1 MAANNFSILVSF
13 VLYLFFMLFIGWIFY
28 GRTKNLS
35 DYILGGRGLNSWVTS
50 MSAQASDMSG
60 WLLLGLPGYA
70 YIAGLEATWI
80 ALGLIVGTYLNW
92 RFIARRLRKYTEI
105 SGNSITIPDYFE
117 NRFRDNSKVLRIVS
131 ALFILIFF
139 LIYTA
144 SGFVAGAKL
153 FSTVFDISYLAALS
167 IGACVI
173 ICYTF
178 LGGFMAVSWTDF
190 VQGLIM
196 FFAILAVPILAIY
209 SEGGLDKTFAAVKEV
224 NANLLDMFTQ
234 ANGDKLSAI
243 AIVSLLAWGLGYF
256 GQPHILARFMAIR
269 HSGQIKQ
276 ARIIAMIWVIFSL
289 AFAVLVGIVANAYLK
304 PPLETA
310 ASETVFM
317 VMVNS
322 VAPPLLAGFL
332 LAAILAA
339 IMSTADSQ
347 LLVTSSALTEDF
359 YRVLLRKNAGDNE
372 LVWISRFAVVGIA
385 AIAFLIAMEPKSSVL
400 GLVAYAWGG
409 FGAAFGP
416 LIILSLFWKRM
427 THKGAIGGIITGGL
441 TVLVWKQIHG
451 GIFDIYEIL
460 PGFVFSVIII
470 IAVSLMD
477 NRPSQEILDEFDKVG
492 DNGGLS
498 QTLD

>member
-1 MAANNFSILVSF
+1 MTANNLIILVSF
-13 VLYLFFMLFIGWIFY
+13 VLYLVFMLFIGWIFY

-60 WLLLGLPGYA
+60 WLLMGLPGYA
-70 YIAGLEATWI
+70 YIAGLEASWI
-80 ALGLIVGTYLNW
+80 ALGLMIGTYLNW
-92 RFIARRLRKYTEI
+92 RFIAKRLRKYTEI

-117 NRFRDNSKVLRIVS
+117 NRFRDDSKILRSVS

-153 FSTVFDISYLAALS
+153 FSTVFDLSYLASLS

-173 ICYTF
+173 ISYTF

-190 VQGLIM
+190 FQGLIM
-196 FFAILAVPILAIY
+196 FFAILMVPILGIY
-209 SEGGLDKTFAAVKEV
+209 SLGGFNETLASIESMNT
-224 NANLLDMFTQ
+224 NLLNIFTQ
-234 ANGDKLSAI
+234 ADGENLSAI
-243 AIVSLLAWGLGYF
+243 SIFSLLAWGLGYF

-269 HSGQIKQ
+269 HPDQIKQ
-276 ARIIAMIWVIFSL
+276 ARIIAMLWVVISL
-289 AFAVLVGIVANAYLK
+289 CCAVLLGIVGNAYIK
-304 PPLETA
+304 PPLEAA

-317 VMVNS
+317 VMVDA
-322 VAPPLLAGFL
+322 VATPLLAGFL

-359 YRVLLRKNAGDNE
+359 YRVLVRKNASDKE
-372 LVWISRFAVVGIA
+372 LVWVSRFAVIGIA
-385 AIAFLIAMEPKSSVL
+385 VIAFLIALDPKSSVL
-400 GLVAYAWGG
+400 ELVAYAWGG

-427 THKGAIGGIITGGL
+427 TLKGALSGIITGGL
-441 TVLVWKQIHG
+441 TVLIWKHLHG
-451 GIFDIYEIL
+451 GIFDIYEIV
-460 PGFVFSVIII
+460 PGFAFSFFIII
-470 IAVSLMD
+470 IISLLD
-477 NRPSQEILDEFDKVG
+477 IRPSLEILHEFESVCD
-492 DNGGLS
+492 DGGQES
-498 QTLD
+498 